1 MQKMMRSSLGR
12 LRLIGMAEGI
22 SLLVLFGIA
31 MPLKYM
37 LDKPAAVTFIGW
49 IHGLLFVLFMIAV
62 IIVYDQRNW
71 PFKKVIYAFIAAFLP
86 FGTFV
91 FDAQLKKEEEAGT
104 RINH

>member
-1 MQKMMRSSLGR
+1 MQEMLRTSIGR

-31 MPLKYM
+31 MPLKYIAG
-37 LDKPAAVTFIGW
+37 KPEAVTVIGW

-71 PFKKVIYAFIAAFLP
+71 PFKKLVYAFLAAFLP
-86 FGTFV
+86 FGTFI
-91 FDAQLKKEEEAGT
+91 FDKQLKKEETAN
-104 RINH
+104 ILS